1 MDFYISRGE
10 YVIHFDIGDLY
21 EDNLVLEDAYN
32 IAKKYNLDSIK
43 MFFRLLYSYKD
54 FKNYKIPYKFKKK
67 YDYTKI
73 VYKPNIENYNK
84 KFFIFK

>member
-54 FKNYKIPYKFKKK
+54 FKN
-67 YDYTKI
+67 
-73 VYKPNIENYNK
+73 
-84 KFFIFK
+84 